1 MSAYLVSVCEVT
13 NKSDDLM
20 SYAQQSAELILKHG
34 GAYIIRGPVSE
45 VLEGTHLQGKSLV
58 IAQFPNVDAIKEF
71 WSSPE
76 YLAFKSLREGTGI
89 YDIGVFEGT
98 E

>member
-20 SYAQQSAELILKHG
+20 SYAQQSAELISKHG
-34 GAYIIRGPVSE
+34 GAYIIRGPASE
-45 VLEGTHLQGKSLV
+45 VFEGTHLQGKSLV
-58 IAQFPNVDAIKEF
+58 IAQFPNVDVIKEF

-89 YDIGVFEGT
+89 YDIGVFEGA

>member
-20 SYAQQSAELILKHG
+20 SYAQQSAELISKHG
-34 GAYIIRGPVSE
+34 GAYIIRGLASE
-45 VLEGTHLQGKSLV
+45 VLEGNHLQGKSLV

>member
-20 SYAQQSAELILKHG
+20 SYAQQSAELISKYG
-34 GAYIIRGPVSE
+34 GSYVVRGPTNE
-45 VLEGTHLQGKSLV
+45 VLEGKALQGKSL
-58 IAQFPNVDAIKEF
+58 IITQFPNVGSIKEF
-71 WSSPE
+71 WNSPE
-76 YLAFKSLREGTGI
+76 YSVLKPLREGTGV
-89 YDIGVFEGT
+89 YDIGIFEGA

>member
-20 SYAQQSAELILKHG
+20 SYAQQSAELISKHG
-34 GAYIIRGPVSE
+34 GAYIIRGPASE
-45 VLEGTHLQGKSLV
+45 VLEGNHLQGKSLV

-71 WSSPE
+71 WNSPE

-89 YDIGVFEGT
+89 YDIGVFEGA

>member
-20 SYAQQSAELILKHG
+20 SYAQQSAELISKHG
-34 GAYIIRGPVSE
+34 GAYIIRGPAGE

-71 WSSPE
+71 WNSPG

-89 YDIGVFEGT
+89 YDIGVFEGA

>member
-34 GAYIIRGPVSE
+34 GAYIIRGPAGE

-71 WSSPE
+71 WNSPE